1 MSLELIRVEE
11 PFVFELRN
19 EEGVVCGIDASP
31 SIGGKGKGFRPM
43 ELLAGSLAGCASIDV
58 LLILKKQRIIPTH
71 FTIKIETKRVDEI
84 PSYFEEIKLIFEVN
98 RDVPVEKL
106 EKAIDLTLKKYCSV
120 SASLKEEVKIIFE
133 VKYS

>member
-31 SIGGKGKGFRPM
+31 AIGGKGKGFRPM
-43 ELLAGSLAGCASIDV
+43 ELMAGSLAGCASIDV

-71 FTIKIETKRVDEI
+71 FAIKIETKRVDSI

-106 EKAIDLTLKKYCSV
+106 EKAIDMTLKKYCSV

>member
-31 SIGGKGKGFRPM
+31 AIGGKGKGFRPM

-71 FTIKIETKRVDEI
+71 FTIKIETKRVDSI
-84 PSYFEEIKLIFEVN
+84 PSYFDEIKLIFEVN

>member
-31 SIGGKGKGFRPM
+31 AIGGKGKGFRPM

-71 FTIKIETKRVDEI
+71 FAIKIETKRVDAI

-106 EKAIDLTLKKYCSV
+106 EKAIDMTLKKYCSV

>member
-31 SIGGKGKGFRPM
+31 AIGGKGKGFRPM

-71 FTIKIETKRVDEI
+71 FAIKIETKRVDAI

-98 RDVPVEKL
+98 RDVPLEKL

-133 VKYS
+133 VKYI

>member
-11 PFVFELRN
+11 PFAFELRN

-31 SIGGKGKGFRPM
+31 AIGGKGKGFRPM

-71 FTIKIETKRVDEI
+71 FTIKIETKRVDAI

-98 RDVPVEKL
+98 RDVSVEKL

>member
-1 MSLELIRVEE
+1 MSLELSRVEE

-58 LLILKKQRIIPTH
+58 LLILKKQRIIPSH